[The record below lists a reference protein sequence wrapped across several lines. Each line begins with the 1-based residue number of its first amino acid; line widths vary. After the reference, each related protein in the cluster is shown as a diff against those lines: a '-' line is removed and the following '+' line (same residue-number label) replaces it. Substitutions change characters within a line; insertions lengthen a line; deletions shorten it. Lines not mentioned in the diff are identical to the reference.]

1 MFTAKEFSEI
11 FILSMNDYHILGQN
25 NNPFELGSLK
35 YLIYNKNWIDTVQ
48 WHMEDITR
56 DPLISGENMIKF
68 KREIDSSNQ
77 ERNDIVEK
85 IDDHIFEILSDYL
98 LKSKSQLLNSESPA
112 WILDRLSILEL
123 KIFHMN
129 EQTTRVH
136 ILEDHKIKCIQKLD
150 VLINQKNDVTNAF
163 DTFINEIIGGTRKY
177 KLYRQMKM
185 YNDSTLNPVLY
196 ESKK

>member
-150 VLINQKNDVTNAF
+150 VLISQKNDVTNAF

-185 YNDSTLNPVLY
+185 YNDSTLNPILY

>member
-1 MFTAKEFSEI
+1 MFASKEFSEI
-11 FILSMNDYHILGQN
+11 FTLSINDYHLYSQN
-25 NNPFELGSLK
+25 RNPFEPDTLK

-48 WHMEDITR
+48 WHMEDTAR
-56 DPLISGENMIKF
+56 NPLISGANMIQI

-150 VLINQKNDVTNAF
+150 VLISQKNDVTNAF

-185 YNDSTLNPVLY
+185 YNDSTLNPILY